1 MGIVRKTNKPGD
13 LVPYLFGD
21 DDGTPLLLQHLA
33 YIFLGT
39 PGNSRK
45 EVLTRVTVAG
55 LTPAHCYG

>member
-1 MGIVRKTNKPGD
+1 M
-13 LVPYLFGD
+13 PYLFGD